1 MFDAPTMPTA
11 QARLDRDFARAL
23 DPLALARDCGITPD
37 VKQGELL
44 TSASQR
50 VLVNCTRQWGKSTV
64 AALICVH
71 EALYRAPAMIILV
84 SPSQQQSCELFRKVV
99 DFLAALPE
107 APRCEQETTQ
117 RLRLANGSR
126 VISLPGSEK
135 TVRGYS
141 GATLVVIDEAA
152 RVDDAM
158 LAAVRPMLATRAEGR
173 FIALSTP
180 AGKRGWFYEF
190 WTHGEDWDR
199 IEVKA
204 CNCPRISPLFLKE
217 EMSALGPH
225 RYAEEYECQFLHPVT
240 SCFNTQLLQE
250 ALVDDFEIFI

>member
-1 MFDAPTMPTA
+1 
-11 QARLDRDFARAL
+11 LDRDFARAL
-23 DPLALARDCGITPD
+23 DPLALARDCGIEPD
-37 VKQGELL
+37 EKQGELL

-84 SPSQQQSCELFRKVV
+84 SPSQQQSSELFRKVV
-99 DFLAALPE
+99 DFLAKLPE
-107 APRCEQETTQ
+107 APKCDQETTQ
-117 RLRLANGSR
+117 RLSLSNGSR
-126 VISLPGSEK
+126 VISLPGSER

-141 GATLVVIDEAA
+141 AASLVVIDEAA

-158 LAAVRPMLATRAEGR
+158 LAAIRPMLATRADGR

-180 AGKRGWFYEF
+180 AGKRGWFFEF
-190 WTHGEDWDR
+190 WTEGEDWDR

-204 CNCPRISPLFLKE
+204 ANCPRISPLFLKE

-225 RYAEEYECQFLHPVT
+225 RYAEEYECQFLDAVT
-240 SCFNTQLLQE
+240 SCFSTQLLQL
-250 ALVDDFEIFI
+250 AMTDDFPVFI